1 MTNNFFKSE
10 IYNPDI
16 KAMFIDWIDMSK
28 YPPRWWERVFEK
40 TYILENKYNKDLA
53 NFTTEQIIE
62 FYKFLDINSLES
74 LMVYNINLIKYG
86 NWALGE
92 HIIID
97 GQNHFSEINNEH
109 LAACINTLEL
119 GKSILTYKELRQLMS
134 QLYNDQDRFI
144 FFCLFEG
151 IKGKDYAEILALKMS
166 DINGNQV
173 QLIDRTITVSN
184 DFIAI
189 AKEADKELEYITL
202 TQRPIELIP
211 SLTIYKE
218 KFNSRGI
225 DPGRAIYS
233 TLVRGIRMAGATS
246 AITTSSI
253 YNSGLIHY
261 LNKLA
266 TDQEVSVETLLEDM
280 KYRSMVQPILDKYR
294 FNINIKKRFMLKY
307 KEYLV

>member
-16 KAMFIDWIDMSK
+16 KAMFIDWIDLSK

-62 FYKFLDINSLES
+62 FYKFLDVNSLES

-92 HIIID
+92 HIIVD
-97 GQNHFSEINNEH
+97 GQNHFLEINNEH

-119 GKSILTYKELRQLMS
+119 GKSILTYKELRQLMG

-173 QLIDRTITVSN
+173 QLIDRTITVSD
-184 DFIAI
+184 DFVAI

-225 DPGRAIYS
+225 DPGRTIYS
-233 TLVRGIRMAGATS
+233 TLVRGIQMAGATS

-266 TDQEVSVETLLEDM
+266 TDQKVSVETLLEDM
-280 KYRSMVQPILDKYR
+280 KYRTMVQPILDKYR

>member
-16 KAMFIDWIDMSK
+16 KAMFIDWIDLSK

-62 FYKFLDINSLES
+62 FYKFLDVNSLES

-92 HIIID
+92 HIIVD

-119 GKSILTYKELRQLMS
+119 GKSILTYKELRQLMG

-173 QLIDRTITVSN
+173 QLIDRTITVSD
-184 DFIAI
+184 DFVAI

-225 DPGRAIYS
+225 DPGRTIYS
-233 TLVRGIRMAGATS
+233 TLVRGIQMAGATS

-266 TDQEVSVETLLEDM
+266 TDQKVSVETLLEDM
-280 KYRSMVQPILDKYR
+280 KYRTMVQPILDKYR

>member
-1 MTNNFFKSE
+1 MTNSFFKYE
-10 IYNPDI
+10 VYDRDI
-16 KAMFIDWIDMSK
+16 KEMFIDWIDISK

-40 TYILENKYNKDLA
+40 TYILENKYGKDLS

-86 NWALGE
+86 NWALSQ
-92 HIIID
+92 HIIVD

-109 LAACINTLEL
+109 LAACVNSSEL
-119 GKSILTYKELRQLMS
+119 DKSILTYKELRELMG

-151 IKGKDYAEILALKMS
+151 IKGKDYSEILTLKMS
-166 DINGNQV
+166 DINGDQV
-173 QLIDRTITVSN
+173 CLADRTITVN
-184 DFIAI
+184 KDFVAI
-189 AKEADKELEYITL
+189 AKEADRETEYITL

-225 DPGRAIYS
+225 DPGRTIYS
-233 TLVRGIRMAGATS
+233 TLVRGIKMAGTSS

-253 YNSGLIHY
+253 YNSGFIHY

-266 TDQEVSVETLLEDM
+266 TEEGVSVETLLEDLNCR
-280 KYRSMVQPILDKYR
+280 KMVQPILDKFK
-294 FNINIKKRFMLKY
+294 FNINTKKRFVLKY
-307 KEYLV
+307 KQYLV